1 MNKLVGTYQF
11 MKLWQSVFF
20 QACNFDRDQKRKKSS
35 DNRKTTQAFD
45 APATVIKSNINVVQ
59 FFYKL

>member
-1 MNKLVGTYQF
+1 